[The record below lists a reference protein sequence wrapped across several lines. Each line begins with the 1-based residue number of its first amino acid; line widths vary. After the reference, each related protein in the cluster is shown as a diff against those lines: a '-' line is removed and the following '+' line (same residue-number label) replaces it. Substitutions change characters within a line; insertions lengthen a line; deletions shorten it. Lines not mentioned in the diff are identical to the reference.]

1 MEIDAGNTRR
11 VICQCKDDEQYE
23 LWVTNV
29 EKVLQRQMD
38 LIIGTKKCKKIQ
50 KFIFLFHL
58 ALTNPTAALQK
69 EYVLQ

>member
-1 MEIDAGNTRR
+1 

-29 EKVLQRQMD
+29 NKVLQRQLD
-38 LIIGTKKCKKIQ
+38 LITGTSNQSKKNDIL
-50 KFIFLFHL
+50 IISLFL

-69 EYVLQ
+69 EYV